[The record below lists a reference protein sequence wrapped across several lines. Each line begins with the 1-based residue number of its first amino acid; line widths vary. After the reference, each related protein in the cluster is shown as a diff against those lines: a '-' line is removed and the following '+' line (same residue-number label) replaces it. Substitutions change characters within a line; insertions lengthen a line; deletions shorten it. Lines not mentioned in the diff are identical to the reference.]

1 MLGEHLDAQTLL
13 DWGLWDE
20 VVPLADLMD
29 RALALAEAYAAQPP
43 IAVQMIKQTINQLG
57 GALDAAILHMD
68 ADQNLLTSTTD
79 DRKHAMQEFIDRTS
93 PEFTGN

>member
-1 MLGEHLDAQTLL
+1 
-13 DWGLWDE
+13 
-20 VVPLADLMD
+20 
-29 RALALAEAYAAQPP
+29 
-43 IAVQMIKQTINQLG
+43 MIKQTINQLG

-79 DRKHAMQEFIDRTS
+79 DRKHAMQAFIDRTS